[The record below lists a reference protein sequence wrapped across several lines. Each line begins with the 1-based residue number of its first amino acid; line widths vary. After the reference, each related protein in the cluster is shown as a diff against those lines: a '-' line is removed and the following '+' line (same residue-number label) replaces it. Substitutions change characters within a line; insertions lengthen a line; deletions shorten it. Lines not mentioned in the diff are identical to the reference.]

1 MLCLSAWLSNLWSWI
16 SGKEQNASCD
26 LSSQLEDDKRNE

>member
-16 SGKEQNASCD
+16 SGKDQNASCD
-26 LSSQLEDDKRNE
+26 LSYPQEDVKNDV